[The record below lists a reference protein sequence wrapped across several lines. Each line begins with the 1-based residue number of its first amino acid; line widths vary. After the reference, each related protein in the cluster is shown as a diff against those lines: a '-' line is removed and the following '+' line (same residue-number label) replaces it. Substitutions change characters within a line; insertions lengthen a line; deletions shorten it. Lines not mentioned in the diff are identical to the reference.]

1 MWSGAKVSA
10 APPEI
15 PRAGGAYF
23 RWRSGDTAQTPPKL
37 PGICRKP
44 RTPLLASN
52 FGSSI
57 PFPLH
62 QRTAYPFYI
71 GFFELTQCSRDYYFA
86 YYYATAVVQLCNHY
100 AIASTSIRDAELRKI
115 NEKAVL
121 GRAPHLVKK
130 KSLCESPSGTG
141 ASRISKNRRRTLT
154 KVPKIYILDL
164 SMYHDP
170 ATESW

>member
-1 MWSGAKVSA
+1 MARKPGWGISDFLRCLAVWPGAKFSA
-10 APPEI
+10 APPGI

-71 GFFELTQCSRDYYFA
+71 GLFELTQCSRDYYFA

-130 KSLCESPSGTG
+130 NHS
-141 ASRISKNRRRTLT
+141 A
-154 KVPKIYILDL
+154 KVPAEQEHHRFQK
-164 SMYHDP
+164 
-170 ATESW
+170 TGGGR